1 MRRQLSAGGRIER
14 LTFDELATIMADGPV
29 ANVSLT
35 RFDGSSGRR
44 QLVEYDAVPARD
56 VVSRGP

>member
-29 ANVSLT
+29 ANVSLA

-44 QLVEYDAVPARD
+44 QLEYDAVPARD